1 MYIDTHTHLFSKQFN
16 ADRAETIQRALD
28 MGVTT
33 LLLPNID
40 EESLPRMLECA
51 KDFPACKPMI
61 GVHPCSIN
69 ANYQS
74 ELNMVARELD
84 RGGYI
89 AVGEIGLDYYWDIT
103 FKEEQKEAFRQQ
115 ILWAKQHH
123 LPIAIHT
130 RNSFEDAFEIVAS
143 LNDADLKGVFHCFSG
158 TMEDAEKI
166 MSLGGFYMGIGG
178 VLTFKNGGIDGPV
191 REIPLEYLVLE
202 TDAPYLAP
210 VPHRGK
216 RNESAYLPIIAER
229 LAAIKQVGLESIA
242 QQTSLN
248 AQKLFNL

>member
-1 MYIDTHTHLFSKQFN
+1 
-16 ADRAETIQRALD
+16 
-28 MGVTT
+28 
-33 LLLPNID
+33 
-40 EESLPRMLECA
+40 
-51 KDFPACKPMI
+51 
-61 GVHPCSIN
+61 
-69 ANYQS
+69 
-74 ELNMVARELD
+74 
-84 RGGYI
+84 
-89 AVGEIGLDYYWDIT
+89 
-103 FKEEQKEAFRQQ
+103 
-115 ILWAKQHH
+115 
-123 LPIAIHT
+123 
-130 RNSFEDAFEIVAS
+130 
-143 LNDADLKGVFHCFSG
+143 
-158 TMEDAEKI
+158 MEDAEKI